1 MFRFD
6 PLQPEH
12 AKFLAPAEEGQEQAQ
27 KPKKKKSKDKQEE
40 GPPKEFKTESP
51 KVEVSKDQFYNFSE
65 TLKEAI
71 KKPAN
76 FSLRS
81 LFGNNE
87 EERKEEG

>member
-1 MFRFD
+1 MLRFD

-12 AKFLAPAEEGQEQAQ
+12 AKFLAPAEELSEQV
-27 KPKKKKSKDKQEE
+27 KKSKKKKSKDKQEGQSNETKIE
-40 GPPKEFKTESP
+40 GP
-51 KVEVSKDQFYNFSE
+51 KVEVSKEQFYNVSE

-71 KKPAN
+71 KKPES

-87 EERKEEG
+87 EESKREG